1 MECIMRKFWP
11 TFIAYLLGIVT
22 GIALV
27 ASGVLAPV
35 PPEPEP
41 APDSATT
48 IPQWGEFP
56 VKPRVELMNDGRVL
70 KLVDNFI
77 YIDPH
82 EKVWIAGRNSQVDG
96 ASIPEGFWSVTGGP
110 LTGKYRNASII
121 HDVECERMQEPA
133 EAVHRMF
140 YEACRCGG
148 VDEEQAKV
156 LYAAVYHFGPRWDLL
171 TTHSVINRDGEEITV
186 SRTVP
191 RVTQRT
197 TDPSA
202 AVREKLEAF
211 IASKNPSLEDIQN
224 LSPQSLVKE

>member
-1 MECIMRKFWP
+1 MLKYWP
-11 TFIAYLLGIVT
+11 TFVAYLLGIVT

-27 ASGVLAPV
+27 ASGVLAPA
-35 PPEPEP
+35 PPEPELKT
-41 APDSATT
+41 DSESEL
-48 IPQWGEFP
+48 PPWGEFP

-82 EKVWIAGRNSQVDG
+82 KKVWIAGKDSQVDG
-96 ASIPEGFWSVTGGP
+96 ASIPEGFWSLTGGP

-171 TTHSVINRDGEEITV
+171 TTHSVIMKGDEEITV

-191 RVTQRT
+191 RLTQQT
-197 TDPSA
+197 TNPS
-202 AVREKLEAF
+202 EQMQQKLKAY
-211 IASKNPSLEDIQN
+211 IASNNPSLEDIQN
-224 LSPQSLVKE
+224 LSPQSLVNE

>member
-1 MECIMRKFWP
+1 MLKYWP
-11 TFIAYLLGIVT
+11 TFVAYLLGIVT

-27 ASGVLAPV
+27 ASGVLAPA
-35 PPEPEP
+35 PPEPEVK
-41 APDSATT
+41 PDSASQR
-48 IPQWGEFP
+48 PPWGEFP

-82 EKVWIAGRNSQVDG
+82 EKVWIAGKDSQVDG

-121 HDVECERMQEPA
+121 HDVECERMQEPS

-156 LYAAVYHFGPRWDLL
+156 LYAAVYHFGPRWNLL
-171 TTHSVINRDGEEITV
+171 TTHSVINRDGEEIKV

-191 RVTQRT
+191 RVTQKT
-197 TDPSA
+197 TKPSEQ
-202 AVREKLEAF
+202 VMEKLKAF
-211 IASKNPSLEDIQN
+211 IDKNNPSLDDIN
-224 LSPQSLVKE
+224 RLVPQSLVNE

>member
-1 MECIMRKFWP
+1 MLKYWP
-11 TFIAYLLGIVT
+11 TFVAYLLGIVT

-27 ASGVLAPV
+27 ASGVLAPA
-35 PPEPEP
+35 PPEPELKT
-41 APDSATT
+41 DSESEL
-48 IPQWGEFP
+48 PPWGEFP

-82 EKVWIAGRNSQVDG
+82 KKVWIAGKDSQVDG
-96 ASIPEGFWSVTGGP
+96 ASIPEGFWSLTGGP

-171 TTHSVINRDGEEITV
+171 TTHSIIMKGDEEIKV

-191 RVTQRT
+191 RLTQQT
-197 TDPSA
+197 TNPS
-202 AVREKLEAF
+202 EQIQQKLKAY
-211 IASKNPSLEDIQN
+211 IASNNPSLEDIQN
-224 LSPQSLVKE
+224 LSPQSLVNE